1 MKELIQRLSALD
13 EDATAAVKIILHF
26 DTLLGQG
33 AGLES
38 FVRGAAVLAGYPA
51 GLAHPQHQLWL
62 RVDAGGRAAAPVTD
76 QDVIRAWP
84 HRDLDDGSGAVVW
97 VERPQESVLD
107 GVLLERLAAG
117 VHLTLER
124 VSPVSVDDDVG
135 AVEILLS
142 TASDDARRKAARRL
156 RLSENCRV
164 HVVATAADAP
174 PPFSRRS
181 AVVPTHV
188 GDVRASIVEAV
199 RFSTACV
206 AGVGSAVRLHDV
218 PTSWSQALVALR
230 LATRIAPVAR
240 WDDLGA
246 LALLASVPAEAA
258 AQHPDV
264 VAVREAAGEPWGL
277 DTLEAV
283 ARTDSSRAASAVLG
297 LHHSTIQSRQAR
309 LEELL
314 RFRLGTA
321 DGRTRAM
328 VALTLHRLTEN
339 RPADHYHPPPDPH
352 T

>member
-38 FVRGAAVLAGYPA
+38 FIRGAAVLAGYPA

-62 RVDAGGRAAAPVTD
+62 RVDAAGRSATPVTD
-76 QDVIRAWP
+76 PDQAHQWP
-84 HRDLDDGSGAVVW
+84 HRDLGDGSGAVVW
-97 VERPQESVLD
+97 IERPQESVLD

-124 VSPVSVDDDVG
+124 VSPVSVDDDAG

-156 RLSENCRV
+156 RLHADARV
-164 HVVATAADAP
+164 HVVASAADEP

-181 AVVPTHV
+181 AVLSTPF

-199 RFSTACV
+199 RFSTACR
-206 AGVGSAVRLHDV
+206 AGVGAAVRLHDV
-218 PTSWSQALVALR
+218 PASWSQALVALR
-230 LATRIAPVAR
+230 LATHIAPVVR

-246 LALLASVPAEAA
+246 LALLASVPDDVAA
-258 AQHPDV
+258 HHPDV

-283 ARTDSSRAASAVLG
+283 VRTDSSRAASAVLG
-297 LHHSTIQSRQAR
+297 LHHSTIQSRQSR
-309 LEELL
+309 LEDLL
-314 RFRLGTA
+314 GFRLGTA

-328 VALTLHRLTEN
+328 VALTLHRLTEH
-339 RPADHYHPPPDPH
+339 RPADG
-352 T
+352 

>member
-13 EDATAAVKIILHF
+13 EDATAAMKVILHF

-38 FVRGAAVLAGYPA
+38 FVRGAAVLSGYPA

-62 RVDAGGRAAAPVTD
+62 RVDAHGRPAEPVTEPA
-76 QDVIRAWP
+76 DVVKWP
-84 HRDLDDGSGAVVW
+84 HRLLDDGSGALVW
-97 VERPQESVLD
+97 VERPEESVLD

-124 VSPVSVDDDVG
+124 VSPLNVEDDAG

-142 TASDDARRKAARRL
+142 KSSEDARRKAARRL
-156 RLSENCRV
+156 RLPDDCRV
-164 HVVATAADAP
+164 HVVASAATAP

-181 AVVPTHV
+181 AMMSTPY
-188 GDVRASIVEAV
+188 GDVRASVVEAV
-199 RFSTACV
+199 RFSTACM

-218 PTSWSQALVALR
+218 PTSWAHALVAFR
-230 LATRIAPVAR
+230 LASHLSPVVR
-240 WDDLGA
+240 WDELGA
-246 LALLASVPAEAA
+246 LGMLADLPEAA
-258 AQHPDV
+258 AAAHPDV
-264 VAVREAAGEPWGL
+264 VAVGDVALEPWGL

-297 LHHSTIQSRQAR
+297 LHHSSVQSRQTR
-309 LEELL
+309 LEEVMG
-314 RFRLGTA
+314 FKIATA

-328 VALTLHRLTEN
+328 IALALYRLTSPVA
-339 RPADHYHPPPDPH
+339 RP
-352 T
+352 

>member
-13 EDATAAVKIILHF
+13 EDASAAVKIIVHF

-51 GLAHPQHQLWL
+51 GLAHPRHQLWL
-62 RVDAGGRAAAPVTD
+62 RVDADGRSVTPVTD
-76 QDVIRAWP
+76 PDHAHAWP
-84 HRDLDDGSGAVVW
+84 HRDLEDGSGGVVW

-124 VSPVSVDDDVG
+124 VSPVSVDDDAG
-135 AVEILLS
+135 AVEILLA
-142 TASDDARRKAARRL
+142 TGSDDARRKAARRL
-156 RLSENCRV
+156 RLSEDCRV
-164 HVVATAADAP
+164 HVVASAADAP

-181 AVVPTHV
+181 AVLSTEI
-188 GDVRASIVEAV
+188 GDVRASIVEAA
-199 RFSTACV
+199 RFSSACV

-218 PTSWSQALVALR
+218 PASWSQALVALR
-230 LATRIAPVAR
+230 LATRIAPVVR

-246 LALLASVPAEAA
+246 LALLASVPAEVAA
-258 AQHPDV
+258 HHPDV
-264 VAVREAAGEPWGL
+264 VAVREAAGESWGL

-283 ARTDSSRAASAVLG
+283 ARTESSRAASAVLG

-314 RFRLGTA
+314 GFRLGTA

-328 VALTLHRLTEN
+328 VALTLHRLTEH
-339 RPADHYHPPPDPH
+339 RAGEG
-352 T
+352 

>member
-13 EDATAAVKIILHF
+13 EDASAAVKIILHF

-38 FVRGAAVLAGYPA
+38 FVRGAAVLAGHPA

-62 RVDAGGRAAAPVTD
+62 RVDADGRSVTPVTD
-76 QDVIRAWP
+76 PDQAHQWP

-97 VERPQESVLD
+97 IERPQESVLD

-124 VSPVSVDDDVG
+124 VSPVSVDDDAG

-156 RLSENCRV
+156 RLPENSRV
-164 HVVATAADAP
+164 HVVASAADAP

-181 AVVPTHV
+181 AVVTTPD
-188 GDVRASIVEAV
+188 GDVRASIVEAA
-199 RFSTACV
+199 RFSSACV

-230 LATRIAPVAR
+230 LATRLAPVVR

-246 LALLASVPAEAA
+246 LALLATVPADDAVH
-258 AQHPDV
+258 HPDV
-264 VAVREAAGEPWGL
+264 VAIREAAVEPWGL

-283 ARTDSSRAASAVLG
+283 ARTESSRAASAVLG

-314 RFRLGTA
+314 RFRLGTSE
-321 DGRTRAM
+321 GRTRAM
-328 VALTLHRLTEN
+328 VALTLHRLTGTRSAEAGVAT
-339 RPADHYHPPPDPH
+339 RPNG
-352 T
+352 

>member
-13 EDATAAVKIILHF
+13 EDASAAFKIILHF

-38 FVRGAAVLAGYPA
+38 FVRGTAVLSGYPA
-51 GLAHPQHQLWL
+51 GLAHPQHRLWL
-62 RVDAGGRAAAPVTD
+62 RVDAQGRPITPLTD
-76 QDVIRAWP
+76 PEQARSWP
-84 HRDLDDGSGAVVW
+84 HRDLDDGSGGVVW
-97 VERPQESVLD
+97 VERPKESVLD

-117 VHLTLER
+117 IHLTLER
-124 VSPVSVDDDVG
+124 VSPVSVDDDAG

-156 RLSENCRV
+156 RLPENCRV
-164 HVVATAADAP
+164 HVVASGPHVP

-181 AVVPTHV
+181 AVVSTSW
-188 GDVRASIVEAV
+188 GDVRASIVEAA
-199 RFSTACV
+199 RFSTASV
-206 AGVGSAVRLHDV
+206 AGVGSAVRLHDL

-230 LATRIAPVAR
+230 LATRIAPIVR

-246 LALLASVPAEAA
+246 IGLLASVPTEVAA
-258 AQHPDV
+258 HHPDV
-264 VAVREAAGEPWGL
+264 VAVREATGEPWGL

-283 ARTDSSRAASAVLG
+283 ARTESSRAASAVLG
-297 LHHSTIQSRQAR
+297 LHHSTVQSRQSR

-314 RFRLGTA
+314 GFKLGTA

-328 VALTLHRLTEN
+328 IALTLHRLTEI
-339 RPADHYHPPPDPH
+339 RPGDD
-352 T
+352 